1 MTCWRFFWP
10 NEPGKPSSSHGMTE
24 TRAPVRS
31 NKNQLFFPG
40 SGVLRDQF
48 LEFLGRNRLAEQIAL
63 KGMAAVQIEEL
74 MLRLGFHTLGDDI
87 QPERAP
93 QGDDGL
99 HDGCIVGVGGKIADE
114 GLVNLQLVQRS

>member
-1 MTCWRFFWP
+1 
-10 NEPGKPSSSHGMTE
+10 MTE

-74 MLRLGFHTLGDDI
+74 MLRLGFHPLGDDI
-87 QPERAP
+87 QPECRPRVMMACTMAAS
-93 QGDDGL
+93 L
-99 HDGCIVGVGGKIADE
+99 
-114 GLVNLQLVQRS
+114 GLVARSLTKDRSIFNWSSGSCLR